1 METQLLRLPDVRQA
15 TGLGRSTIYALIAEG
30 RFPSPIKVSERA
42 TAWVGKEVNAWIEQR
57 IVESR
62 KSVA

>member
-15 TGLGRSTIYALIAEG
+15 TGLGRSTIYALIAQG

-57 IVESR
+57 IAESR